1 MNNKT
6 AIDVIIEKANTM
18 LQALNNVETKGRVN
32 LNNLSGSMDLLE
44 EIVKIAA
51 DEINKLNQ
59 QIDEMKPANIEK

>member
-1 MNNKT
+1 MNNEN
-6 AIDVIIEKANTM
+6 IINVIIEKANAI

-44 EIVKIAA
+44 EIIKIAV

-59 QIDEMKPANIEK
+59 QIDEMKPADIEK